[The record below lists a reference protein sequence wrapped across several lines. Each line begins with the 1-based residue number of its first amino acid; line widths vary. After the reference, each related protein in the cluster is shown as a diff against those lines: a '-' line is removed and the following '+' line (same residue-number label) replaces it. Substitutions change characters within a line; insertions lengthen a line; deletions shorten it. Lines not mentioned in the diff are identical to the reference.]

1 MLNTYTLLVILVL
14 CWTLNPFMKK
24 KASLNLSSDEYLI
37 FNHTLCSILLVI
49 YLIYLI
55 KYKKC
60 SVKCLNKLTNKE
72 MIFSVF
78 GAITSILSSLVLI
91 NLVQNNDISF
101 IIPQIQPIV
110 IVFTVLCGY
119 LFFEENIN
127 YTTIV
132 GILMITSG
140 LYIINTGK

>member
-1 MLNTYTLLVILVL
+1 
-14 CWTLNPFMKK
+14 
-24 KASLNLSSDEYLI
+24 
-37 FNHTLCSILLVI
+37 
-49 YLIYLI
+49 
-55 KYKKC
+55 
-60 SVKCLNKLTNKE
+60 LTNKE
-72 MIFSVF
+72 IIFSVF

>member
-60 SVKCLNKLTNKE
+60 NVKPRYRNC
-72 MIFSVF
+72 S
-78 GAITSILSSLVLI
+78 AIVCYSAILPLHCQSINPS
-91 NLVQNNDISF
+91 
-101 IIPQIQPIV
+101 
-110 IVFTVLCGY
+110 
-119 LFFEENIN
+119 
-127 YTTIV
+127 
-132 GILMITSG
+132 
-140 LYIINTGK
+140 